1 MVWANTCTQ
10 SLLWIVI
17 LIGRTSVLLLG
28 DASVIGGLSLHGAK
42 VLDVSSVNSD
52 AIRHIDV
59 LSFRQALIVETSRPE
74 EFLWSRWLFLRV
86 SCWRWIKH
94 QISEHWEH
102 LGPRRVLQR
111 MKLHVHGVVHF
122 SIYTAVWHFLLVVLV
137 DDRGTAFMSVCW
149 ISYIPCIC
157 W

>member
-1 MVWANTCTQ
+1 MVRANTCTQ

-42 VLDVSSVNSD
+42 VLDVPSVNSD

-74 EFLWSRWLFLRV
+74 EFL
-86 SCWRWIKH
+86 
-94 QISEHWEH
+94 
-102 LGPRRVLQR
+102 
-111 MKLHVHGVVHF
+111 
-122 SIYTAVWHFLLVVLV
+122 
-137 DDRGTAFMSVCW
+137 
-149 ISYIPCIC
+149 
-157 W
+157 